1 MAGTFAVVTKNRQ
14 RFVIGAFAQQGIG
27 WRFIPYDQHMPSR
40 RAWPTPEAALPRW
53 AKTAAIVQAENVSEA
68 VRGKE
73 SISGGTFGKVQRGEA

>member
-14 RFVIGAFAQQGIG
+14 RFVIG
-27 WRFIPYDQHMPSR
+27 WRFIPYDLHMPSR